1 MRTKLNI
8 RLAARCEAAGRK
20 ENEDNFQVAE
30 DLSVSNV
37 GFTTDKTFSL
47 GSKGTLL
54 LVCDGMGGMNAGEV
68 ASAIAVK
75 TIKNLFEPTLLTSA
89 VLQNDDTVCD
99 YIRQA
104 IIKADADIKDE
115 AAQDSA
121 KQGMGSTAVLA
132 WMLGSKVYV
141 GWCGDSRAYRY
152 NPNFGLEQLSH
163 DHSYVQDLVDTGKLD
178 PDLAF
183 DHPQKNIITR
193 SLGDPRGAAR
203 PDVKAFDLRLGD
215 TILLCSDGLSDSLR
229 DEEIAVSMKKAG
241 ASMAACLETL
251 WEDSRKA
258 GWCDNVT
265 VILGHVVNENEER
278 TSKPVQ
284 KPVSNFSLANNNA
297 SLHSKGNNPNSYK
310 KYIIGVCVII
320 LLAVVAVSAYNKVKE
335 NKEKEAKIEKLCGEI
350 PDNLSFNKNASEEA
364 LTKEIREYIKKCND
378 LTLLDPETGAKK
390 AKVLTEA
397 VKNVVIEMYDES
409 NDDKY
414 RKAENIRKLISQINQ
429 AKQ

>member
-203 PDVKAFDLRLGD
+203 PDVKVFDLRLGD

-229 DEEIAVSMKKAG
+229 DEEIAASMKKAG

-265 VILGHVVNENEER
+265 VVLGHVVNENEER

-284 KPVSNFSLANNNA
+284 KPVSNFSLVNNNNA
-297 SLHSKGNNPNSYK
+297 SLRSKGNNPNSYK

-320 LLAVVAVSAYNKVKE
+320 LLVVVAVSAYNKVKE
-335 NKEKEAKIEKLCGEI
+335 NKEKEAKIEKLCEKI
-350 PDNLSFNKNASEEA
+350 PQNLSFKASESEQD
-364 LTKEIREYIKKCND
+364 LFKQFNNYLSICDTISNYDPERGKEKKSIVIKAMNEVAGSIDCENPDNPDKQNLGDKIREF
-378 LTLLDPETGAKK
+378 AK
-390 AKVLTEA
+390 
-397 VKNVVIEMYDES
+397 N
-409 NDDKY
+409 N
-414 RKAENIRKLISQINQ
+414 
-429 AKQ
+429 